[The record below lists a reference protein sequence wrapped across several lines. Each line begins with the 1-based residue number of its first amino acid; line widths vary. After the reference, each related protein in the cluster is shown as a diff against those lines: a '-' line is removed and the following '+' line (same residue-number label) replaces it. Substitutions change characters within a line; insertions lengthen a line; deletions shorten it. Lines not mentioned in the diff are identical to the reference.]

1 MFKEGRIFLMCDEEQ
16 FTAKFKRNCGE
27 ELTANLT
34 RDIEAFFAHKYGTSS
49 CRFQRVV
56 ALGDDMAQVDFTVSH
71 GSEFTRRYMGNAG
84 YVDGHLSL
92 ARVIRLM

>member
-1 MFKEGRIFLMCDEEQ
+1 MCDEEQ
-16 FTAKFKRNCGE
+16 FTAKLKRNSGE

-49 CRFQRVV
+49 CRFQRLAVQ
-56 ALGDDMAQVDFTVSH
+56 GDDLAQVDFTVSR
-71 GSEFTRRYMGNAG
+71 GNEFSRRFVGNAG

-92 ARVIRLM
+92 GQVIRLM

>member
-1 MFKEGRIFLMCDEEQ
+1 MCDKEQ
-16 FTAKFKRNCGE
+16 FTEKLKRNRGE

-49 CRFQRVV
+49 CCFQRLVV
-56 ALGDDMAQVDFTVSH
+56 QGDDMAQVDFTVSR
-71 GSEFTRRYMGNAG
+71 STDFTRRYVGNAG

-92 ARVIRLM
+92 GQIIRLM